1 MLVPSDVMT
10 GQPLL
15 AISKVALILLGQLLP
30 TRPGLKLFLFTILLG
45 LLSLSKHSCQ
55 ILLEEK
61 LALKPWIEILET
73 EEGESENSEKQIVHE
88 LQGKHALISKPVI
101 KVKCSSG

>member
-73 EEGESENSEKQIVHE
+73 EEGESENSEKQIWH
-88 LQGKHALISKPVI
+88 QRTSKQSCDPTPWLY
-101 KVKCSSG
+101 